1 MADNAQLGRDGEA
14 AAAAYLTRLG
24 WRVLARNWR
33 PADRTL
39 RGELDLIALDRSELV
54 VCEIKT
60 RRGVGAGPPVA
71 AVTPRK
77 LAQLRRLA
85 TAWLTEQPC
94 TYRTVRFDV
103 VGLVWPPSAIA
114 PTIDHRRA
122 VGG

>member
-1 MADNAQLGRDGEA
+1 MADSAQLGRDGEA

-24 WRVLARNWR
+24 WRLLARNWR
-33 PADRTL
+33 PADRAL
-39 RGELDLIALDRSELV
+39 RGEIDVVALDRAELV

-60 RRGVGAGPPVA
+60 RRGVGAGVAAA

-85 TAWLTEQPC
+85 AAWLSEQSAA
-94 TYRTVRFDV
+94 YRTVRFDV
-103 VGLVWPPSAIA
+103 IGLCWPASAIA

-122 VGG
+122 VGD